1 MCFLIVGWEDCLNKL
16 NVCAI
21 VREGMYHNSSKLNHN
36 NIRIVTPY
44 NAGHCLSITCYST
57 PALLPSFSLRLRLS
71 LSTILAIASIRAV
84 AILRRGVRS
93 IVGVLSVPIRVR
105 LSSSLRLSLPL
116 ILCTVFSI
124 AGVLSIPI
132 LRRRVAAIVGVLAVT
147 IRASLWLGIALRS
160 TVFAVGSVLSVAIL
174 GRWVGAV
181 AGVFTVA
188 IGAGFGLWFSFT
200 LLLGAV
206 LSIAGIRAVAILG
219 RRVRAC
225 SVLVFRSNESLRCT
239 HTVVGVLAIAV
250 RVGLGFS
257 ITLGSSVLAV
267 AGIFAISVL
276 WWWVRACG
284 PSVNTKDVVKVQSK
298 HTIVGVLAVA
308 LLSGCGLRCSLGS
321 GIWVGSGG
329 GSDRSRKGEK
339 GVCVL
344 HNEGLEAMC

>member
-57 PALLPSFSLRLRLS
+57 PALLLSFSPRLRLP

-116 ILCTVFSI
+116 ILRTVFSI

-188 IGAGFGLWFSFT
+188 IGAGFGLWFGFT

-219 RRVRAC
+219 RRIRAC
-225 SVLVFRSNESLRCT
+225 SVLVFRSSESLRCT
-239 HTVVGVLAIAV
+239 HTIVGVLAIAV
-250 RVGLGFS
+250 RVGLGLS
-257 ITLGSSVLAV
+257 ITLGSSVLSV
-267 AGIFAISVL
+267 AGILAITVL
-276 WWWVRACG
+276 WWWV
-284 PSVNTKDVVKVQSK
+284 
-298 HTIVGVLAVA
+298 
-308 LLSGCGLRCSLGS
+308 
-321 GIWVGSGG
+321 
-329 GSDRSRKGEK
+329 
-339 GVCVL
+339 
-344 HNEGLEAMC
+344 